1 MRQFERVLPI
11 PLINFRN
18 SRQKRKTPQKASRR
32 EVMPIYE
39 YYCADCR
46 KRVSVF
52 FRTFSEASDEAARC
66 PNCEGAR
73 LRRLV
78 SRVAVLKSEESR
90 LENLADPSMMA
101 GLESEDPRALASFM
115 RRMSDEMG
123 EPLDAEMTEVLDRL
137 EAGESP
143 ESIDAS
149 MPDMGGDGMDDGM
162 DMGFGGMGGMDMGGM
177 DMGGGDLDSGAT
189 GGDDF

>member
-1 MRQFERVLPI
+1 
-11 PLINFRN
+11 
-18 SRQKRKTPQKASRR
+18 
-32 EVMPIYE
+32 MPIYE
-39 YYCADCR
+39 YYCANCR

-52 FRTFSEASDEAARC
+52 FRTFSEASDDAARC
-66 PNCEGAR
+66 PNCEGAN

-90 LENLADPSMMA
+90 MEDLADSSLMS

-115 RRMSDEMG
+115 RRMSGEMG

-143 ESIDAS
+143 EAIDAS
-149 MPDMGGDGMDDGM
+149 FPDMGGGMGSGMDEL
-162 DMGFGGMGGMDMGGM
+162 GMGGGL
-177 DMGGGDLDSGAT
+177 GGDLDMGSSSAVE
-189 GGDDF
+189 GDDF

>member
-1 MRQFERVLPI
+1 
-11 PLINFRN
+11 
-18 SRQKRKTPQKASRR
+18 
-32 EVMPIYE
+32 MPIYE
-39 YYCADCR
+39 YICGDCR

-66 PNCEGAR
+66 PTCQGAN

-90 LENLADPSMMA
+90 LDNLADSA
-101 GLESEDPRALASFM
+101 LLSGLESEDPRALAGFM
-115 RRMSDEMG
+115 RRMSGEMG
-123 EPLDAEMTEVLDRL
+123 EPLDPEMNEVIGRL

-143 ESIDAS
+143 DSIEQS
-149 MPDMGGDGMDDGM
+149 MPDTGGD
-162 DMGFGGMGGMDMGGM
+162 
-177 DMGGGDLDSGAT
+177 GGGDLGGDLGGGFGGGL

>member
-1 MRQFERVLPI
+1 
-11 PLINFRN
+11 
-18 SRQKRKTPQKASRR
+18 
-32 EVMPIYE
+32 MPIYE

-52 FRTFSEASDEAARC
+52 FRTFGEASDDAAVC
-66 PNCEGAR
+66 PNCQGTR

-90 LENLADPSMMA
+90 MENLADPSLMS
-101 GLESEDPRALASFM
+101 GLESEDPAALASFM
-115 RRMSDEMG
+115 RRMSGEMG

-143 ESIDAS
+143 EAIDAAF
-149 MPDMGGDGMDDGM
+149 PDMGGNS
-162 DMGFGGMGGMDMGGM
+162 DMGMGGMDF
-177 DMGGGDLDSGAT
+177 GDAGS
-189 GGDDF
+189 DDL

>member
-1 MRQFERVLPI
+1 
-11 PLINFRN
+11 
-18 SRQKRKTPQKASRR
+18 
-32 EVMPIYE
+32 MPIYE

-52 FRTFSEASDEAARC
+52 FRTMSEASDDAARC
-66 PNCEGAR
+66 PTCEGAR

-78 SRVAVLKSEESR
+78 SKVALLKSEESR
-90 LENLADPSMMA
+90 LDNLADPSLMS

-115 RRMSDEMG
+115 RRMSGEMG

-143 ESIDAS
+143 ESIDQS
-149 MPDMGGDGMDDGM
+149 MPDMGGDM
-162 DMGFGGMGGMDMGGM
+162 GMGGMGDMG
-177 DMGGGDLDSGAT
+177 MGGGF
-189 GGDDF
+189 GDDDL